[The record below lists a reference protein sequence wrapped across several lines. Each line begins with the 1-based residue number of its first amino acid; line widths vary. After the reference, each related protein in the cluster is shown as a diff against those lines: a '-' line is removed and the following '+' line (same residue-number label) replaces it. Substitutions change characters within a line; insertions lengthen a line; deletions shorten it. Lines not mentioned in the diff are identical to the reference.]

1 LYMPKRPWQT
11 VIKKKDNFKS
21 NIQMFNLNTAA
32 LWGHLP
38 QNIKIRLIDEHGNF
52 IDPRHLNEVD
62 YLARFQN
69 KCVVNKVYH
78 QMLADNRSGVIEV
91 YQDRVIVKDK

>member
-1 LYMPKRPWQT
+1 ML
-11 VIKKKDNFKS
+11 
-21 NIQMFNLNTAA
+21 NLNTTA

-38 QNIKIRLIDEHGNF
+38 SNIKIRLIDETGTL
-52 IDPRHLNEVD
+52 IDPLHLKEID

-69 KCVVNKVYH
+69 KCVVNKVYN

-91 YQDRVIVKDK
+91 YQDKVVVREN

>member
-1 LYMPKRPWQT
+1 ML
-11 VIKKKDNFKS
+11 
-21 NIQMFNLNTAA
+21 NLNTAA

-38 QNIKIRLIDEHGNF
+38 SNIKIRLIDENGNF
-52 IDPRHLNEVD
+52 IDPLQLKEVD
-62 YLARFQN
+62 YLSRFQN

-91 YQDRVIVKDK
+91 YQDKVVVRDN

>member
-1 LYMPKRPWQT
+1 ML
-11 VIKKKDNFKS
+11 
-21 NIQMFNLNTAA
+21 NLNTAA

-38 QNIKIRLIDEHGNF
+38 SNIKIRLIDEHGDL
-52 IDPRHLNEVD
+52 IDPLQLNEVD

-91 YQDRVIVKDK
+91 YQDRVVVRDN

>member
-1 LYMPKRPWQT
+1 M
-11 VIKKKDNFKS
+11 
-21 NIQMFNLNTAA
+21 LNVSTTS

-38 QNIKIRLIDEHGNF
+38 SNIKIRLIDEKGNF
-52 IDPRHLNEVD
+52 IDPLQINEVD

-78 QMLADNRSGVIEV
+78 QMLADKRSGVIEV
-91 YQDRVIVKDK
+91 YSDKVLVKEN

>member
-1 LYMPKRPWQT
+1 ML
-11 VIKKKDNFKS
+11 
-21 NIQMFNLNTAA
+21 NLNTSA

-38 QNIKIRLIDEHGNF
+38 PHIKIRLIDEHGNF
-52 IDPRHLNEVD
+52 IDPFQLKEVD
-62 YLARFQN
+62 YLSRFQN

-91 YQDRVIVKDK
+91 YQDKVVVRDN

>member
-1 LYMPKRPWQT
+1 MLNLSNQT
-11 VIKKKDNFKS
+11 
-21 NIQMFNLNTAA
+21 TTA

-38 QNIKIRLIDEHGNF
+38 SNIKIRLIDEQGNF
-52 IDPRHLNEVD
+52 IDPLQINEVD

-78 QMLADNRSGVIEV
+78 QMLADKRSGVIEV
-91 YQDRVIVKDK
+91 YSDKVLVKDN